1 MKTRVQG
8 LAVEDRQ
15 AAAGQVFVGR
25 VNTAGLGVE
34 GAPTPVAARA
44 CGTWKPRQGPG
55 VPSGAAGKPE
65 VTKAQVPG
73 GNRMPR
79 KRTLVR
85 RKATGNRDECPAPP
99 LAVPH
104 NRPDTGLL
112 PGPERE
118 LTWAGEPLKRC
129 GQTRRNRR
137 ASWTPC

>member
-8 LAVEDRQ
+8 LAVEERQ

-44 CGTWKPRQGPG
+44 CETWKPRQGPG

-73 GNRMPR
+73 GNRMP
-79 KRTLVR
+79 KKLMPVR
-85 RKATGNRDECPAPP
+85 RKATGNRDTRPALP
-99 LAVPH
+99 LVVPH
-104 NRPDTGLL
+104 NRPDTGRL
-112 PGPERE
+112 PGPERA

-129 GQTRRNRR
+129 G
-137 ASWTPC
+137 